1 MDRSRFP
8 FIGDEDWNTLT
19 VMSTLIGGN
28 AMQSILQLSPE
39 ALANTISL
47 FRDNERKIAA
57 SNNDRISEA
66 RNEGVESARQEVQ
79 TQLLMRER
87 MPLKS
92 RPLGLQLKVSTYDG
106 KEEENLLR
114 WFAEFELAA
123 EISHVDQNDSV
134 GYAITYLGGRAKEW
148 ALNMRIVDRSCFTS
162 WEDFKRQLT
171 STFQP
176 PRCEFKQMQ
185 KLLRLT
191 QHSDLHTFVQEIRF
205 LSASI
210 VNLPMTEATKV
221 SIFMSG
227 LKVVQFEINCIAYF
241 QIVWKKRSPLRW
253 KKIFLGVKLN

>member
-19 VMSTLIGGN
+19 VMSTLIGCN

-39 ALANTISL
+39 AFANTISL
-47 FRDNERKIAA
+47 FRDNEQKIAA
-57 SNNDRISEA
+57 SNNDRSSEA
-66 RNEGVESARQEVQ
+66 RQETQ
-79 TQLLMRER
+79 TQLLMRGR
-87 MPLKS
+87 MPHKP
-92 RPLGLQLKVSTYDG
+92 RPLGLQLKVSIYNG

-114 WFAEFELAA
+114 WFVEIELAA
-123 EISHVDQNDSV
+123 EISHVDQSDYV